1 MRVYLTFDVEIW
13 CDGWAELDRKFPRAF
28 DRYVYGQSAHGQ
40 YALPKT
46 LEVLARN
53 GLKGVFF
60 VEPLFSA
67 RFGRDPLTRIVE
79 LIQGAGQSVQLH
91 LHPEWCDEVSP
102 ALIEGLKA
110 KQPNLYGLSL
120 AQQSALIG
128 IGLNLLKEAGAAPI
142 HAFRAGSYAANI
154 DTLSALAHVGL
165 TADSSYNVC
174 YASAR
179 WDATNED
186 CAPLRSTGQVGE
198 YPIAVFEDGFDRLR
212 PAQVGACS
220 LSEMIDALES
230 AYYHGET
237 DFVIVSHNFEMLRPG
252 CSEPDWIVVRR
263 FEGLCAYLAK
273 HRDLFSVEP
282 HYPRAWD
289 SGRTPGALPYPKV
302 RRRSTLVRHAEQ
314 AWRRLVR

>member
-13 CDGWAELDRKFPRAF
+13 CDGWAELDRKFPQAF
-28 DRYVYGQSAHGQ
+28 DRYVYGQSGHGQ

-53 GLKGVFF
+53 ELKGVFF

-67 RFGRDPLTRIVE
+67 RFGRGPLTRIVE

-120 AQQSALIG
+120 AQQSALIA
-128 IGLNLLKEAGAAPI
+128 IGLNFLKEAGAAPV

-154 DTLSALAHVGL
+154 DTLSALAHAGL

-174 YASAR
+174 YASER
-179 WDATNED
+179 RDANGED
-186 CAPLRSTGQVGE
+186 CAPLRSIGQVGE
-198 YPIAVFEDGFDRLR
+198 YPIAVFEDGFGRLR

-230 AYYHGET
+230 AYRHGET

-252 CSEPDWIVVRR
+252 RSEPDWIVVRR

-282 HYPRAWD
+282 GYPHARD
-289 SGRTPGALPYPKV
+289 SGRAPGLRVYPKAQ
-302 RRRSTLVRHAEQ
+302 RRSTLVRHAEQ